1 MRDELTDDLLHELR
15 RYPEEIIAGIDEVG
29 RGCWAGPVVAA
40 AVVLPPGVT
49 IPGARDSKL
58 LSPST
63 RDELSV
69 FIKQVALGIGVGWA
83 SHAEIDR
90 YGLTRAVALSGRRA
104 LKALGQPR
112 CPVVLDG
119 NHNYLKRYC
128 RAKAIVKADN
138 RVLSVA
144 CASIIAK
151 VARDRYMRYQHRL
164 YPEYGFETNVG
175 YGTPSHRR
183 AVEKSL
189 SPIHRRLFKPVMAA
203 QQTQA
208 AFMEMITSVH

>member
-1 MRDELTDDLLHELR
+1 MSELTDALLEELR
-15 RYPEEIIAGIDEVG
+15 RHPEELVAGVDEVG

-40 AVVLPPGVT
+40 AVILPAGVS

-58 LSPST
+58 LSAAA
-63 RDELSV
+63 REELSV
-69 FIKQVALGIGVGWA
+69 IIKQTALAVGIGWA
-83 SHAEIDR
+83 SHREVDR
-90 YGLTRAVALSGRRA
+90 HGLTKAVALSGRRA
-104 LKALGQPR
+104 LAAMGHPR

-119 NHNYLKRYC
+119 NHNYLKRFC

-144 CASIIAK
+144 CASIVAK

-175 YGTPSHRR
+175 YGTAAHRR
-183 AVEKSL
+183 AVMNGL
-189 SPIHRRLFKPVMAA
+189 TPLHRRLFKPVK
-203 QQTQA
+203 
-208 AFMEMITSVH
+208 EMIGAHD